1 MLHFSR
7 WKTILIWCAVAASM
21 LIALP
26 NLFSAAQL
34 ASLPSWIA
42 GSKVELGLDL
52 QGGSDILLKV
62 ERDDVIAQRLEDT
75 VSDIRTR
82 LRTVNVGHTGLTGS
96 GQAISVHIPSPGQ
109 VQAANGGISAAC
121 RKCQQR
127 YIERYL
133 PGSNSDRWT
142 RRADYRQPDR
152 SGIDRRISLAIKRS
166 IDVIRR
172 RVVDVAKD
180 TPSIKRQG
188 ADRLVV
194 QEPGLTD
201 PQLLKSLLN
210 QKAGLSFR
218 LIDESVPVQQAIDG
232 QMPATSQV
240 LYSEDDPP
248 VAYLVQRQPML
259 SNVDIADAQ
268 ATVEPQNDSGTV
280 TIKLNE
286 EATGRFARSTQSNI
300 GSRSRS
306 SLDDQIIATVALTT
320 AIPNGSVDI
329 AGFSPP
335 RARRIL
341 PSCCALGPLPATLTA
356 VEERHNPAGFGS
368 ETMRSGVVACIA
380 AGIFVAAL
388 MVGFYACFGVGRTLA
403 MAIKHRDGPGDHGD
417 TWHGADLARLAAI
430 VLIIG
435 HLARRKRSDLRA
447 RQGRREE
454 DAFSSRRVETR
465 LCESSEDRHR
475 CQSYCA
481 DRCNHSFL
489 CQQGC
494 GARFLLR
501 RSSLASSRH
510 SLPPAWSRARS
521 WISGFRRRKPRTLL
535 VGVRSGIFDGSRIR
549 FMGIRRYTFT
559 ASAILSLATL
569 LAIATV
575 GMHLGIDF
583 TGGSIIEVRA
593 KQGVADATDIESR
606 LEQTEFGC
614 GAGRQYAKSFKRA
627 YSRSCAEW
635 WRKRRAI
642 AVTLV
647 RDELAADY
655 DFSRVEVVG
664 PSVSGEI
671 AKTATFGILAA
682 LLAVFAYIWLRFA
695 WQFAVGAIVAILHD
709 IILTLGLFVLTGM
722 EFNLISVA
730 ALLTIVGYSL
740 NDTIVVYDRMRE
752 NLERYPQM
760 PMPMPDRRIHQ
771 PDTLTHGPDLGNH
784 LSGAV
789 ALFIFGGEVIR
800 SLRLAMLF
808 GVANRH
814 VLLDLYWPPGFSSS
828 SSFARTARR
837 PARRNVPIAT
847 PKSIASVKE
856 RMTSHRR

>member
-21 LIALP
+21 LIVLP

-34 ASLPSWIA
+34 TSLPGWIA
-42 GSKVELGLDL
+42 GSKVKLGLDL
-52 QGGSDILLKV
+52 QGGSDLMLKV

-82 LRTVNVGHTGLTGS
+82 LRTVNVGYTGLTGT
-96 GQAISVHIPSPGQ
+96 GQAIAVRIPSPNQ
-109 VQAANGGISAAC
+109 AQAAMAALAPLAANVSSDISGGTLQEATLTAGPDGLITVN
-121 RKCQQR
+121 
-127 YIERYL
+127 L
-133 PGSNSDRWT
+133 TDR
-142 RRADYRQPDR
+142 
-152 SGIDRRISLAIKRS
+152 GIDRRISLAIKRS
-166 IDVIRR
+166 IDVIRH
-172 RVVDVAKD
+172 RVIDVAKD

-188 ADRLVV
+188 IDRLVV

-210 QKAGLSFR
+210 QKAGLSFS

-232 QMPATSQV
+232 QLPATSQV

-300 GSRSRS
+300 GKPVAIV
-306 SLDDQIIATVALTT
+306 LDDQIIATVELTT

-329 AGFSPP
+329 AGVLSAKGAQDLAVML
-335 RARRIL
+335 R
-341 PSCCALGPLPATLTA
+341 SGPLPATLTA
-356 VEERHNPAGFGS
+356 VEERTIRPGFGS

-388 MVGFYACFGVGRTLA
+388 MVGFYGLLGVAATLA
-403 MAIKHRDGPGDHGD
+403 LAINIVMVLAIMGILGMVLTLPG
-417 TWHGADLARLAAI
+417 LAAI

-435 HLARRKRSDLRA
+435 ISLDANVLIYERV
-447 RQGRREE
+447 REE
-454 DAFSSRRVETR
+454 EKKTHFLVDALKHGFARAVKTVIDANLTVLIVAIILFYVSKGAVRGFAGTLIVGLITTFFTACLVTR
-465 LCESSEDRHR
+465 SIVDL
-475 CQSYCA
+475 
-481 DRCNHSFL
+481 
-489 CQQGC
+489 
-494 GARFLLR
+494 
-501 RSSLASSRH
+501 
-510 SLPPAWSRARS
+510 
-521 WISGFRRRKPRTLL
+521 WISRRKPRTLL

-583 TGGSIIEVRA
+583 TGGSIVEVRA
-593 KQGVADATDIESR
+593 KQGVADTTDIESR
-606 LEQTEFGC
+606 LEQLNL
-614 GAGRQYAKSFKRA
+614 GAVQVDNTRN
-627 YSRSCAEW
+627 RSGALIRVHAQNGGENAEQS
-635 WRKRRAI
+635 

-760 PMPMPDRRIHQ
+760 PMPILIDASINQ
-771 PDTLTHGPDLGNH
+771 TLSRTVLTSATTF
-784 LSGAV
+784 LALL

-800 SLRLAMLF
+800 SFTLAMLF
-808 GVANRH
+808 GVAI
-814 VLLDLYWPPGFSSS
+814 GTFSSIYIAAPVLIV
-828 SSFARTARR
+828 FKLR
-837 PARRNVPIAT
+837 PDGSKTGEEKTIEADVQSGKPA
-847 PKSIASVKE
+847 V
-856 RMTSHRR
+856 

>member
-7 WKTILIWCAVAASM
+7 WKTILIWCAVAVCM

-34 ASLPSWIA
+34 ASLPSWIT
-42 GSKVELGLDL
+42 GSKVKLGLDL

-82 LRTVNVGHTGLTGS
+82 LRTVNVGYTGLTGT

-109 VQAANGGISAAC
+109 VQAARAA
-121 RKCQQR
+121 
-127 YIERYL
+127 L
-133 PGSNSDRWT
+133 APLAVNVSSDT
-142 RRADYRQPDR
+142 SSGTFQEATLTSGPDGLITVNLTDR
-152 SGIDRRISLAIKRS
+152 GIDRRISLAIKRS

-210 QKAGLSFR
+210 QKAGLSLR

-300 GSRSRS
+300 GKPVAIV
-306 SLDDQIIATVALTT
+306 LDDQIIATVALTT
-320 AIPNGSVDI
+320 DIPNGSVDI
-329 AGFSPP
+329 AGVLSAKGAEDLAVML
-335 RARRIL
+335 R
-341 PSCCALGPLPATLTA
+341 SGPLPATLTA
-356 VEERHNPAGFGS
+356 VEERTIRPGFGS
-368 ETMRSGVVACIA
+368 ETMHSGVVACIA
-380 AGIFVAAL
+380 AGIFVAVL
-388 MVGFYACFGVGRTLA
+388 MVGFYGLLGVAATLA
-403 MAIKHRDGPGDHGD
+403 LAINIVMVLAIMGILGMVLTLPG
-417 TWHGADLARLAAI
+417 LAAI

-435 HLARRKRSDLRA
+435 ISLDANVLIYERV
-447 RQGRREE
+447 REE
-454 DAFSSRRVETR
+454 EKKTHLLVDALKHGFARAVRTVIDANLTVLIVAIILFYVSKGAVRGFAATLIVGLITTFFTACLVTR
-465 LCESSEDRHR
+465 SIIDL
-475 CQSYCA
+475 
-481 DRCNHSFL
+481 
-489 CQQGC
+489 
-494 GARFLLR
+494 
-501 RSSLASSRH
+501 
-510 SLPPAWSRARS
+510 
-521 WISGFRRRKPRTLL
+521 WISRRKPRTLL

-583 TGGSIIEVRA
+583 TGGSIVEVRA
-593 KQGVADATDIESR
+593 KQGVANTVDIESR
-606 LEQTEFGC
+606 LEQLNL
-614 GAGRQYAKSFKRA
+614 GAVQVDNMRNRA
-627 YSRSCAEW
+627 GALIRVHAQNGGENAEQS
-635 WRKRRAI
+635 

-752 NLERYPQM
+752 NLQRYPQM
-760 PMPMPDRRIHQ
+760 PMPILIDASINQ
-771 PDTLTHGPDLGNH
+771 TLSRTILTSATTF
-784 LSGAV
+784 LALL

-800 SLRLAMLF
+800 SFTLAMLF
-808 GVANRH
+808 GVAI
-814 VLLDLYWPPGFSSS
+814 GTFSSIYIAAPVLIV
-828 SSFARTARR
+828 FKLR
-837 PARRNVPIAT
+837 PDGSKTGEEKTIEADVQSGKPA
-847 PKSIASVKE
+847 V
-856 RMTSHRR
+856 